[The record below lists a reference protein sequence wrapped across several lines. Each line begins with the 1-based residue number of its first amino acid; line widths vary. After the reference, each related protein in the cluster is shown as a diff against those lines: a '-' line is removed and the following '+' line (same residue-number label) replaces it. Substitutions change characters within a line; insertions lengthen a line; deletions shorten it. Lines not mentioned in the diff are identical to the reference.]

1 MINSTDISK
10 QADAIAAN
18 VSEEIITSLVLNG
31 DISKMSQV
39 QKVEYYNTFCRALT
53 LNPITQPFEII
64 NLNGKLRMYATKG
77 CTDQLRRVNGI
88 SITDIE
94 TKQVGDT
101 YIVIAKGQDR
111 TGRIDS
117 ATGAL
122 NIKGLSGDAL
132 ANAIMKCETKA
143 KRRLTLSLSGLGIL
157 DETELD
163 TIPTGSTTKTN
174 DQAKQDHKAATPNAP
189 EIALAVKE
197 DLNALL
203 EWLDNENLP
212 ETIFQTEGNQ
222 KGVNKKAMKAAIEKK
237 FADGKLAKDK
247 AEEYIAGLK
256 AEVDKAVAEKEV
268 G

>member
-1 MINSTDISK
+1 MTKTSTEISK
-10 QADAIAAN
+10 QADSIAAASN
-18 VSEEIITSLVLNG
+18 EEIISSLVLNG
-31 DISKMSQV
+31 DISKMSAI

-88 SITDIE
+88 SVTDIE
-94 TKQVGDT
+94 TKQIGDT
-101 YIVIAKGQDR
+101 YIVVAKGQDR

-122 NIKGLSGDAL
+122 NIKGLFGDAL

-163 TIPTGSTTKTN
+163 TIYSASATKTN
-174 DQAKQDHKAATPNAP
+174 EQLQQEQKTATPHAP
-189 EIALAVKE
+189 NVALACDE
-197 DLNALL
+197 DLAALI

-212 ETIFQTEGNQ
+212 DVIFEAEGK
-222 KGVNKKAMKAAIEKK
+222 KGVNKKAMKTAIEKK
-237 FADGKLAKDK
+237 FNEGKLAKDK
-247 AEEYIAGLK
+247 AEEYINGLK